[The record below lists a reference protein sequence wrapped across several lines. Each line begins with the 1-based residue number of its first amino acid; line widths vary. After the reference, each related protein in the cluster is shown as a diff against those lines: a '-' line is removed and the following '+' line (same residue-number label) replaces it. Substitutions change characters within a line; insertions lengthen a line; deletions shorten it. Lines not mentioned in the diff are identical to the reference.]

1 MPLSSRDLFIAV
13 VLVGVLLLLVA
24 GLVNWLAPAQ
34 RPRLRTP
41 LILFAFYVLLAA
53 GLEGARVSHAD
64 KAIPWMDFSARLLGG
79 FTAVTLLSLLF
90 VDVLLPRV
98 GLRFPHI
105 AGDLLSAVGYGAV
118 AVVVATDTGV
128 SATSALAGG
137 TVVAAALTISL
148 QSTLGNVIGG
158 VALQL
163 DGTVQVG
170 DWVQLEGG
178 RQGRVAAI
186 RWRHTL
192 VETRDGD
199 AIVLPNS
206 ILLATPITLLGRRDG
221 VSHPHRQWVHF
232 RVDHRFNPAK
242 VVAVVQEALR
252 ASALAGVAAAP
263 LPDVVC
269 VELGKDPA
277 DSMALYAVRYW
288 LSDLSRDVPVDSAVR
303 ARVQAALQRAG
314 ISLALPAYTVFNA
327 AHDDLEG
334 QARQGRRL
342 ERAYRVLRS
351 VELFRSLS
359 DEECMRL
366 ATGLR
371 YVPFAAGEVITRQ
384 GAVAHH
390 LYLLAAGEVE
400 VRLDAQGHTQTVASL
415 QAPDFF
421 GEMGLL
427 TGAPRSA
434 SIVAA
439 QAVTCYQLDHDAFE
453 GVLKARPDVAEELA
467 GVTAA
472 RQTALSAVREGL
484 DARQAGDARRRETAR
499 ILASM
504 KEFFGLAE

>member
-98 GLRFPHI
+98 GLRFPAI
-105 AGDLLSAVGYGAV
+105 AGDLLSALGYGAV
-118 AVVVATDTGV
+118 AVVVASDTGV

-137 TVVAAALTISL
+137 TIMAAALTISL

-221 VSHPHRQWVHF
+221 VAHPHRQWVHF

-242 VVAVVQEALR
+242 VVAVVQDALR
-252 ASALAGVAAAP
+252 GSPLAGVAANP
-263 LPDVVC
+263 PPDAVC

-288 LSDLSRDVPVDSAVR
+288 LTDLSVDVPVDSLVR
-303 ARVQAALQRAG
+303 SRVQAALQRAG

-327 AHDDLEG
+327 AHDSLEG
-334 QARQGRRL
+334 QASQGRRL
-342 ERAYRVLRS
+342 ERAYGVLRS
-351 VELFRSLS
+351 VELFRTLS
-359 DEECMRL
+359 DDECMQL
-366 ATGLR
+366 ATGLK
-371 YVPFAAGEVITRQ
+371 YAPFASGEVITRQ

-390 LYLLAAGEVE
+390 LYLLAAGEAE
-400 VRLDAQGHTQTVASL
+400 VRLDAQGHTQKVATL
-415 QAPDFF
+415 HAPDFF

-434 SIVAA
+434 SIVATGA
-439 QAVTCYQLDHDAFE
+439 ASCYQLGHDDFE
-453 GVLKARPDVAEELA
+453 AVLKARPEVAEELA
-467 GVTAA
+467 SVTAA
-472 RQTALSAVREGL
+472 RQTELSAVREGL
-484 DARQAGDARRRETAR
+484 DSRQAGDARRRETAR